1 MFSESSLED
10 EKVFLT
16 FLAETHA
23 TACTKQ
29 VATNTE
35 ITAFFIS
42 MKSVFWSVFLI
53 ILQFP

>member
-1 MFSESSLED
+1 MFSKISLED

-42 MKSVFWSVFLI
+42 MKSAF
-53 ILQFP
+53 